1 MVSNRRAKQNTTQNY
16 AKFSVIPRFSSAL
29 FSVSTMSKIRK
40 VVIPAAGFGTRFL
53 PQTKAMPKEM
63 LPIVDKP
70 VIQYVVEEAVAS
82 GIRDVILVTG
92 ALKRAIEDHFDVPN
106 ADLIQN
112 LEAGGKEELKK
123 AVQKI
128 SEMANFIY
136 IRQKGM
142 YGNGTPVL
150 SAEPVIDNEFFAVMW
165 GDEFIYSNPPRLSQ
179 MIQVHEKYG
188 GAVISGVRIK
198 KKEDLKRY
206 GIAKVQPVEGNVYK
220 IEKIVEKPN
229 PEDAPSDLATHG
241 AYILPPE
248 IFDILKNQKP
258 GTGGEIYLPEAIDE
272 LIRTGYPVF
281 ACEIEN
287 GRYFDTGNK
296 LEYMK
301 TAVELALEHPDI
313 RDEFRAFLR
322 DLDV

>member
-1 MVSNRRAKQNTTQNY
+1 MQ
-16 AKFSVIPRFSSAL
+16 
-29 FSVSTMSKIRK
+29 KIRK
-40 VVIPAAGFGTRFL
+40 AVIPAAGFGTRFL

-70 VIQYVVEEAVAS
+70 VIQYVVEEAVAA
-82 GIRDVILVTG
+82 GIEDIVIVTG

-106 ADLIQN
+106 AELLKN
-112 LEAGGKEELKK
+112 LEAGGKTDLLE
-123 AVQKI
+123 QIHKI

-150 SAEPVIDNEFFAVMW
+150 CAEPVIENEMFAVIW

-179 MIQVHEKYG
+179 MMKVYEKYG
-188 GAVISGVRIK
+188 GAVISAVRIQNK
-198 KKEDLKRY
+198 DDLRRY
-206 GIAKVQPVEGNVYK
+206 GIADVEPVEENVYK
-220 IEKIVEKPN
+220 IKHIVEKPQ
-229 PEDAPSDLATHG
+229 PDKAPSNLATHG

-248 IFDILKNQKP
+248 IFAILRQQKP
-258 GTGGEIYLPEAIDE
+258 GTGGEIYLPEAIAE
-272 LIRTGYPVF
+272 LIKTGYPVY

-287 GRYFDTGNK
+287 GKYYDTGNK

-301 TAVELALEHPDI
+301 TVVELALQHPDI
-313 RDEFRAFLR
+313 QEDFKKFLKELPI
-322 DLDV
+322 D

>member
-1 MVSNRRAKQNTTQNY
+1 MK
-16 AKFSVIPRFSSAL
+16 
-29 FSVSTMSKIRK
+29 KIRK
-40 VVIPAAGFGTRFL
+40 AVIPAAGFGTRFL

-82 GIRDVILVTG
+82 GIEDVIVVTG
-92 ALKRAIEDHFDVPN
+92 ALKRAIEDHFDVMN
-106 ADLIQN
+106 ADLVQN
-112 LEAGGKEELKK
+112 LLAGKKEKLLEETK
-123 AVQKI
+123 KI

-150 SAEPVIDNEFFAVMW
+150 SAEPVIDNEPFAVMW
-165 GDEFIYSNPPRLSQ
+165 GDEFIYSDPPRLAQ
-179 MIQVHEKYG
+179 MIKVYEKLG
-188 GAVISGVRIK
+188 GAVISAVRIP

-206 GIAKVQPVEGNVYK
+206 GIAQVTTVEGNVHR
-220 IEKIVEKPN
+220 IEKIVEKPD
-229 PEDAPSDLATHG
+229 PEKAPSNLAAHG

-248 IFDILKNQKP
+248 IFEILRKQKP
-258 GTGGEIYLPEAIDE
+258 GTGGEIYLPEAIDA
-272 LIRTGYPVF
+272 LIKTGYPVY

-287 GRYFDTGNK
+287 GKYYDTGNK

-301 TAVELALEHPDI
+301 TAVELALKHHDI
-313 RDEFRAFLR
+313 SEDFKKFLKELK
-322 DLDV
+322 LD